1 MKGFIYEWTNNRNG
15 KKYVGSHIGELKD
28 GYIGSGKYFKNAYN
42 KEPYNFERKIL
53 QQIESKNIKEDI
65 KNLENKFL
73 KDFNVVEDSN
83 YYNISGSYF
92 GGDVYSGLNDDD
104 KKTMI
109 LKWTNAQKIDRL
121 NNPKKWEEIHKRQA
135 KTRRSQ
141 EREIYQ
147 FTKEGNLIKRFEC
160 LAEVIDEIGGSK
172 GNLHSTVNGN
182 RNTFKGYRW
191 SYTKKPNA
199 LIKREYSGKG
209 IKRGPQ
215 KNPSSH
221 KNITY
226 QEVIQYDLQDNYIK
240 TWTCARE
247 IQEELGVSKG
257 IISHCI
263 NGRYKDGIYKNYKF
277 AKGNKIRIVEYN
289 NKEED

>member
-1 MKGFIYEWTNNRNG
+1 MKGFIYEWTNKRNG
-15 KKYVGSHIGELKD
+15 KKYIGSHIGELED
-28 GYIGSGKYFKNAYN
+28 NYIGSGKYFKNAYN
-42 KEPYNFERKIL
+42 KEPHNFERKIL

-65 KNLENKFL
+65 KYLENKFL
-73 KDFNVVEDSN
+73 NDFNVASDPN

-92 GGDVYSGLNDDD
+92 GGDVYSNLNDDD

-109 LKWTNAQKIDRL
+109 LKWTSAQKIDRL
-121 NNPKKWEEIHKRQA
+121 NNPKKWEEIYKRQA

-172 GNLHSTVNGN
+172 GSLHSTVNGN

-215 KNPSSH
+215 KNPSNH

-240 TWTCARE
+240 TWRCARE
-247 IQEELGVSKG
+247 IQEELGISTG

-277 AKGNKIRIVEYN
+277 TKGNKVRFVSYN
-289 NKEED
+289 K